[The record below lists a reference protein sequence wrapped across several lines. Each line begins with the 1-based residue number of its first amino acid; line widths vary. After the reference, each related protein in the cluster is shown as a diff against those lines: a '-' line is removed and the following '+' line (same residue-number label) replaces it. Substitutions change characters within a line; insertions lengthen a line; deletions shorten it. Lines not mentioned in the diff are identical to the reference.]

1 MSSQTLAGKPAELT
15 YTLSSVVCMHVLT
28 NTCACCRVPDDWLP
42 PVEDQQAV
50 IEVKRK
56 VGPQEHGIPEQMSTV
71 QFCLVCFTG
80 AYVIMDTCRVAK
92 AAFAKNANATS
103 RPAVTTAVFV
113 ANASSGWCA
122 SCSHSFIDNV
132 IAACQHPRYESHAQY
147 AIISELC
154 SSAVCT
160 FCRITIVHGSTI
172 VLGMATTRRSY
183 YFLCVSLLNT
193 PAATMHIAKTQ
204 WEQPG
209 MCKII
214 LWQCRYEVP
223 LSFTCCVAMVC
234 PLKPICSL
242 SSVSASADVNAA
254 AVHALGLLIAHAAH
268 LLGLN
273 TEHRRQFVRSGSGS
287 NVYSTHASAHAK
299 PHVFWAVM
307 QVMSGSCVEV
317 A

>member
-1 MSSQTLAGKPAELT
+1 
-15 YTLSSVVCMHVLT
+15 MHVLT

-154 SSAVCT
+154 STAVCT

-193 PAATMHIAKTQ
+193 PVMQQQQCTLQRHNGNSLACAK
-204 WEQPG
+204 
-209 MCKII
+209 
-214 LWQCRYEVP
+214 
-223 LSFTCCVAMVC
+223 SFCGNVDMRCHC
-234 PLKPICSL
+234 PLP
-242 SSVSASADVNAA
+242 
-254 AVHALGLLIAHAAH
+254 AVL
-268 LLGLN
+268 
-273 TEHRRQFVRSGSGS
+273 QW
-287 NVYSTHASAHAK
+287 SAHSNQFAACQ
-299 PHVFWAVM
+299 VFLPL
-307 QVMSGSCVEV
+307 QMSMLLLYMRWVC
-317 A
+317 